1 MARRDLSV
9 LALVL
14 VLAGG
19 TWWLSSWLQ
28 SREEDRRE
36 AGHAPDYYLETLK
49 FTTMDAEG
57 RPARRLRAERMV
69 HYADDDSTELT
80 APRLTVFDAE
90 RPPWEIQAE
99 RGWVSGDG
107 ELVLLQGEVQIDRE
121 AAQGVRPV
129 HIVTRDLRVQ
139 PEQSFAETDQAV
151 EARSRGDRVRSDG
164 MQIWFDGPVRIKLLS
179 NVRGRYEVE

>member
-1 MARRDLSV
+1 VLQRDLSV

-19 TWWLSSWLQ
+19 TWWLSSWLH
-28 SREEDRRE
+28 SREESGRE
-36 AGHAPDYYLETLK
+36 VGRVPDYYLETLQ
-49 FTTMDAEG
+49 FTTMDAQG

-69 HYADDDSTELT
+69 HYADDDSTELA
-80 APRLTVFDAE
+80 APRLTVYDQG

-99 RGWVSGDG
+99 QGWVSGDG

-121 AAQGVRPV
+121 GAAGVRPV

-139 PEQSFAETDQAV
+139 PEQSFAETDRAV
-151 EARSRGDRVRSDG
+151 DARSDGDRVRSDG

>member
-1 MARRDLSV
+1 MLQRDLSV

-19 TWWLSSWLQ
+19 TWWLSGWLQ

-36 AGHAPDYYLETLK
+36 VGHTPDYYLETLQ
-49 FTTMDAEG
+49 FTTMDAQG

-80 APRLTVFDAE
+80 APRLTVYDE
-90 RPPWEIQAE
+90 GRPPWEIRSEQ
-99 RGWVSGDG
+99 GWVSGDG

-121 AAQGVRPV
+121 ADEGVRPV
-129 HIVTRDLRVQ
+129 HILTRDLRVQ
-139 PEQSFAETDQAV
+139 PEQSFAETDRAV
-151 EARSRGDRVRSDG
+151 DARSGGDRVRSDG